1 MAKNSLNDNKHIP
14 ENQEFI
20 PRKEKNQTKKEVKD
34 ILEAVPCPFPEHEGY
49 AKVWK
54 KLKPEEQ
61 QQMKENFR
69 ISTDGKVESIK
80 LHKKFSMLE
89 ATPNGKDILD
99 ENYKDVNWESPRDK
113 GISWAKYFTREAA
126 ARECKKQEKMFLK
139 NEMELK
145 QFIDS
150 FPGKRLPAKINN
162 LVNLLGLKKTSRL
175 TISNVWYSVGS
186 AGEVALSEISGGN
199 YNTINF
205 SDLDKYISGFGG
217 KEYLPFLVC
226 EDC

>member
-1 MAKNSLNDNKHIP
+1 
-14 ENQEFI
+14 
-20 PRKEKNQTKKEVKD
+20 
-34 ILEAVPCPFPEHEGY
+34 
-49 AKVWK
+49 
-54 KLKPEEQ
+54 
-61 QQMKENFR
+61 
-69 ISTDGKVESIK
+69 
-80 LHKKFSMLE
+80 
-89 ATPNGKDILD
+89 
-99 ENYKDVNWESPRDK
+99 
-113 GISWAKYFTREAA
+113 
-126 ARECKKQEKMFLK
+126 
-139 NEMELK
+139 MELK